1 MLVPVLLMPLA
12 CRKLWPFGFAVTD
25 LELHFSC
32 LGCSQRICFSPSLKQ
47 ANIFGSIVFAVTGWL
62 IGALG
67 HDAGHF
73 AASRYAWCNE
83 LGVWGMSLLCNPVL
97 WQHQHTYA
105 HHSFTNEFDADPDL
119 HHFTTLLRVHRE
131 ISHSGI
137 YHNQRYLPFVALAY
151 ALVVFGECVWIPFG
165 MLKEGTLYGMVT
177 WTDRKRK
184 AMGMYMHLLSYTC
197 IVLLAPFWV
206 APTWHQALACVV
218 LHVST
223 SGLLFGFF
231 SQINHLNEKSIE
243 TAASG
248 KHSWAARQVET
259 SNNFCPNSVMWYY
272 LSVGLNLQIEHHLF
286 PGLNHCHLWRI
297 APVVQATCAEYG
309 VTYKSW
315 DTWGDLWGATRA
327 WLDQLAV
334 SDIGV
339 YESATSKS

>member
-1 MLVPVLLMPLA
+1 MSLR
-12 CRKLWPFGFAVTD
+12 CRKLRLFGFAIT
-25 LELHFSC
+25 H
-32 LGCSQRICFSPSLKQ
+32 LKCYVVPGMLTNSFFFPRVQQ
-47 ANIFGSIVFAVTGWL
+47 ANTFGSLVFAVSGWF

-119 HHFTTLLRVHRE
+119 HHFTTLLRVHRKFT
-131 ISHSGI
+131 HAGI
-137 YHNQRYLPFVALAY
+137 YHNQRYLPFVVLAY

-184 AMGMYMHLLSYTC
+184 AIGMYAHLLAYMC
-197 IVLLAPFWV
+197 IVLIAPFWT
-206 APTWHQALACVV
+206 ATTWFRALACVV

-243 TAASG
+243 STSSA
-248 KHSWAARQVET
+248 KDSWAARQVET
-259 SNNFCPNSVMWYY
+259 SNNFCPDSVLWYY
-272 LSVGLNLQIEHHLF
+272 LSNGLNLQIEHHLF

-297 APVVQATCAEYG
+297 APVVKATCAEYG

-315 DTWGDLWGATRA
+315 DTWGALWGATRA

-334 SDIGV
+334 SDTAA
-339 YESATSKS
+339 YDRTTKS